1 MNKENIFFTDS
12 GQIGQKH
19 IPTRE
24 NDKMATGGNVLLA
37 PNGEPSGL
45 YFTEI
50 YNLVRTPEF
59 KNWFGDW
66 EEAYRTKDYEGVSKI
81 IDENGEPLICVHNT
95 PNEFYEF
102 DEYRVGENTDAGFYG
117 KGFYFTP
124 TVGQSRY
131 GEIELN
137 CFLNIKNPF
146 FKQSTQ
152 RSYELKTDELESQG
166 YDGVVVYPN
175 WLEDFNFEN
184 GVDRCEEVVAYH
196 SEQIKLGDGR
206 NTTFDPYNSDIRF
219 ENGGEIDSKVEK
231 AKAELLKAFPNL
243 NKLDFLGKGRFGYSF
258 LIDINYELYVV
269 KYTTSL
275 TEFWA
280 TQMAM
285 VSNAPHVVK
294 FLDAKELSEQFTYG
308 IIHEY
313 VNREGMISEDVWN
326 YALLKADGLSPRKQ
340 GLNIEEIKKKV
351 PPKALEYEINLV
363 TKLVNELKSFF
374 GTDLDLLQQN
384 WGYNSNG
391 ELVLF
396 DLDGNIKKSQYLEW
410 MEKYKT
416 EPKMAGGG
424 NIDINEPFY
433 VNGKTLA
440 ERVRILLKQLYPDYK
455 WSVTSSYNKLDV
467 YLLEADFDPFSEN
480 WKEAYPTRELYYN
493 VNNRDLRET
502 NREDGNLT
510 DRAIEVFKPIREY
523 IDRFVYNRN
532 ADDPYA
538 DYSDYN
544 IYEYT
549 YIGKWD
555 KPYKQVE
562 PKTKKGK
569 KAVQPTAQPTVQ
581 PTVQPTATPSHT
593 AIQEQI
599 KIGTTIAFAKAYLD
613 KQDTG
618 LARQMSEEY
627 AFLESVQ
634 NSGGKTEVKVTF
646 VNVPKSP
653 NISYNYSYEQIFEDY
668 VKATAPLFNFGDMV
682 VKKSAP
688 NKPQKIKHRAYYQQ
702 IGVKYST
709 LEKRFLLS
717 GMYWNYELED
727 GTYANEGELE
737 LYSATHSMAS
747 YTTPNDVFTIQNI
760 VSKTQW
766 SEGLK
771 SSMTN
776 DFIIS
781 GYEDVR
787 LLIGANKQETSNAI
801 QKFVS
806 GFASEKNTYLQANM
820 LAEIIHK
827 LIDTGNVP
835 FPATTPSTTNV
846 ENTFLDYLTANT
858 EKANEITK
866 ELEVTSS
873 LAMFVMGSKDIA
885 NLDSKKYAE
894 LMEELL
900 KKFPKLIEDDSTN
913 AN

>member
-1 MNKENIFFTDS
+1 M
-12 GQIGQKH
+12 
-19 IPTRE
+19 
-24 NDKMATGGNVLLA
+24 
-37 PNGEPSGL
+37 
-45 YFTEI
+45 
-50 YNLVRTPEF
+50 
-59 KNWFGDW
+59 
-66 EEAYRTKDYEGVSKI
+66 
-81 IDENGEPLICVHNT
+81 
-95 PNEFYEF
+95 
-102 DEYRVGENTDAGFYG
+102 
-117 KGFYFTP
+117 
-124 TVGQSRY
+124 
-131 GEIELN
+131 
-137 CFLNIKNPF
+137 
-146 FKQSTQ
+146 
-152 RSYELKTDELESQG
+152 
-166 YDGVVVYPN
+166 
-175 WLEDFNFEN
+175 
-184 GVDRCEEVVAYH
+184 
-196 SEQIKLGDGR
+196 
-206 NTTFDPYNSDIRF
+206 
-219 ENGGEIDSKVEK
+219 
-231 AKAELLKAFPNL
+231 
-243 NKLDFLGKGRFGYSF
+243 
-258 LIDINYELYVV
+258 
-269 KYTTSL
+269 
-275 TEFWA
+275 
-280 TQMAM
+280 
-285 VSNAPHVVK
+285 
-294 FLDAKELSEQFTYG
+294 
-308 IIHEY
+308 
-313 VNREGMISEDVWN
+313 
-326 YALLKADGLSPRKQ
+326 
-340 GLNIEEIKKKV
+340 
-351 PPKALEYEINLV
+351 LV

-396 DLDGNIKKSQYLEW
+396 DIDGNIKKAQYLEW

-416 EPKMAGGG
+416 EPKMAGGGSIDNTKNIKPTEDLIDLVKTERERAINEWRKFEKVVVGRNDGYWWYIDSSTDANFETASNPSRRKILEIIKNNPSINKLGFQGTIKVGSRVGEELEIVDDFSVTLWSKNNEFFKEGMTFEFSNDNGKYRNTIVNKNETEYKDRLDKKKFVYYKSVDKYGNVGEARTNEEVLKEDFENGNAFFVDKMAGGG

-569 KAVQPTAQPTVQ
+569 KAVQPT
-581 PTVQPTATPSHT
+581 VQPTATPIHT

-618 LARQMSEEY
+618 LARQLSEEY
-627 AFLESVQ
+627 AFIESVQ
-634 NSGGKTEVKVTF
+634 NSGGKTAVKVTF

-653 NISYNYSYEQIFEDY
+653 NSSFNYSYEQIFEDF
-668 VKATAPLFNFGDMV
+668 VKATVPLFKTGDMV

-688 NKPQKIKHRAYYQQ
+688 NKPQKIKHRAYYQN
-702 IGVKYST
+702 IFVKYST

-737 LYSATHSMAS
+737 LYSATHSIAS

-771 SSMTN
+771 SSMTT

-801 QKFVS
+801 QKKVD

-820 LAEIIHK
+820 LAEEIHK
-827 LIDTGNVP
+827 LIDAGNSP
-835 FPATTPSTTNV
+835 LSPTAPNT
-846 ENTFLDYLTANT
+846 ENTFIDYLTANT
-858 EKANEITK
+858 EVANEISK
-866 ELEVTSS
+866 ELEVTSI